1 MRVKHPKSLQ
11 TGCAEQ
17 TIGLRCCFRWYPLL
31 QFIIPLFR
39 YFNTRAECATV
50 LHENKAEIRT
60 EGGATETL
68 VVCLCV
74 FFFFFFF
81 SGSTFWAR
89 TFKRIIF
96 FLLCV
101 VLPFAYALC
110 DQFDAMIMP
119 CDTFREC
126 PHGTQS
132 KLVSY
137 TAGSMLSLSVE
148 FRTHTN
154 KIYLPC

>member
-11 TGCAEQ
+11 TGCAEK
-17 TIGLRCCFRWYPLL
+17 TIWSTM
-31 QFIIPLFR
+31 LFSMISFTAV
-39 YFNTRAECATV
+39 YYTTISIFQHIRAECATV

-74 FFFFFFF
+74 VFFFFQALLFEQ
-81 SGSTFWAR
+81 R

-101 VLPFAYALC
+101 VLSFAYALC

-119 CDTFREC
+119 CDTFR
-126 PHGTQS
+126 
-132 KLVSY
+132 KLF
-137 TAGSMLSLSVE
+137 A
-148 FRTHTN
+148 
-154 KIYLPC
+154 KI